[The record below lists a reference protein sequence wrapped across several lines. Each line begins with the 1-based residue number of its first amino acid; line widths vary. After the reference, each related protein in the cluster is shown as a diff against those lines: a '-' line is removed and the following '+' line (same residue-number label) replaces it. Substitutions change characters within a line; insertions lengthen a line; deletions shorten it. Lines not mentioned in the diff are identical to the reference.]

1 MEGTVKSGKAAG
13 SPRDCAVDTKAR
25 RFAQGFFLALSVVL
39 VVLAGGTEFVQR
51 PVGIAFLVLW
61 TVLALAT
68 AAFRLPGR
76 PSTYDRRQV
85 LPRVVL
91 GVFGF
96 LALLAVG
103 PWEYTHLSGPIPR
116 DGALAWAGIALFAA
130 GAALYSW
137 AMQALHGQF
146 TIRLSVAERP
156 RLITDGPYA
165 IVRHPGYFGWVLALP
180 GMGLAL
186 GSLAILAFA
195 VPMLAWI
202 VTRIRDE
209 EAMLVAEFGDEYRA
223 YQGRTKRL
231 IPFLY

>member
-1 MEGTVKSGKAAG
+1 MKSGKSAG
-13 SPRDCAVDTKAR
+13 SPREHAVDTKAR
-25 RFAQGFFLALSVVL
+25 RLAQGFFLTLSMLL
-39 VVLAGGTEFVQR
+39 VVLAGGVGFVQR
-51 PVGIAFLVLW
+51 PVGLAFLVLW
-61 TVLALAT
+61 TALAVAT
-68 AAFRLPGR
+68 AAFRLPGT

-96 LALLAVG
+96 LALLAIG
-103 PWEYTHLSGPIPR
+103 PWEYTHMSGPIPR
-116 DGALAWAGIALFAA
+116 DGILAWAGIALFAF
-130 GAALYSW
+130 GTALYSW
-137 AMQALHGQF
+137 AMRALQGQF
-146 TIRLSVAERP
+146 TIRLSMGESP
-156 RLITDGPYA
+156 RLVTGGPYR

-209 EAMLVAEFGDEYRA
+209 ETMLVTEFGEEYRS
-223 YQGRTKRL
+223 YQRRTKRL